1 MLDNEQQQNK
11 LNGKAK
17 NNRKTPNAKT
27 PNAKTQ
33 IQPSG
38 HTDHPLVSV
47 KKSKIH
53 GQGLFARKDIRAG
66 DVIGEVKGKP
76 TKVDGPYVLWLNNA
90 KQGFEVSCILR
101 YINHHQEANACYYDD
116 LTVVA
121 LKDIKKGEEITHN
134 YGEDWS

>member
-17 NNRKTPNAKT
+17 NNRKTQY
-27 PNAKTQ
+27 AKTQ
-33 IQPSG
+33 AQPSG
-38 HTDHPLVSV
+38 HTEHPLVAV

-134 YGEDWS
+134 YGEDWV